1 MDRQVVIRADNISK
15 RYRLYPSPRAR
26 FKELVLSRFG
36 VQTGRDH
43 WALQQVSFSVN
54 QGDAVGLIGRNGA
67 GKTTLLQIL
76 AGTMAPTTGEVMV
89 RGRTSAL
96 LGLGS
101 GFNRDYT
108 GRENVF
114 LSAAILGISRE
125 EIKKR
130 FDSIAAFAD
139 IGGYMDQPVSTYS
152 SGMFA
157 RLAFSLAVSLDPEIL
172 LVDEILSVG
181 DVAFQQKCM
190 ARIKQMLDKGV
201 TLLLVSHAPHMVRS
215 ICNKV
220 VYLIKGQVA
229 YAGGADQAVNLYLN
243 HVRMEANRD
252 AMNLQKDLEKTEP
265 FRNQVPGDMRYGI
278 GHVQIQA
285 VEVLGDDDQPANTF
299 HFGQWITIAVRFK
312 AFIHAENLSVSLLV
326 RDMTGVDLMGT
337 TTFDE
342 EYRLPALEPEEEA
355 WVRFRFQNTLRAG
368 NFGVCVAIN
377 RVSTRD
383 RSDNVLFDQVDACAS
398 FTVMPDMNRP
408 VHYKFHCPM
417 QLTSGRLEGSEQPSS
432 LPAAAT
438 GGRIGGE
445 S

>member
-1 MDRQVVIRADNISK
+1 MDRKVVIRADNISK
-15 RYRLYPSPRAR
+15 RYRLYPNPRAR
-26 FKELVLSRFG
+26 FKELMLSRFG

-43 WALQQVSFSVN
+43 WALEQVSFSVN
-54 QGDAVGLIGRNGA
+54 RGDAVGLIGRNGA

-76 AGTMAPTTGEVMV
+76 AGTMAPSTGKVSV
-89 RGRTSAL
+89 QGRTSAL

-101 GFNRDYT
+101 GFNRDYS

-114 LSAAILGISRE
+114 LSAAILGIGRE

-139 IGGYMDQPVSTYS
+139 IGSYMDQPVSTYS

-201 TLLLVSHAPHMVRS
+201 TLMLVSHAPHMVRS
-215 ICNKV
+215 ICNKAI
-220 VYLIKGQVA
+220 YLIKGRVA
-229 YAGGADQAVNLYLN
+229 YAGGADQTVNLYLN
-243 HVRMEANRD
+243 HVRTEANRE
-252 AMNLQKDLEKTEP
+252 AINLQKDLEQSQP
-265 FRNQVPGDMRYGI
+265 FRNEVPGDMRYGL
-278 GHVQIQA
+278 GHVQIQN
-285 VEVLGDDDQPANTF
+285 VEVMDDDGQPANTF
-299 HFGQWITIAVRFK
+299 DFGQWITITARIK
-312 AFIHAENLSVSLLV
+312 ALIHAENLSVSILV

-342 EYRLPALEPEEEA
+342 EYTLPTLEPEQEA
-355 WVRFRFQNTLRAG
+355 WVRFRFRNTLRAG
-368 NFGVCVAIN
+368 NFGVCLAIN

-417 QLTSGRLEGSEQPSS
+417 QITSGLLEGSAQPTSPP
-432 LPAAAT
+432 PAALS
-438 GGRIGGE
+438 GRG

>member
-1 MDRQVVIRADNISK
+1 MDREVVIRAENISK
-15 RYRLYPSPRAR
+15 RYRLYPNPRAR
-26 FKELVLSRFG
+26 FKELVFSRFG
-36 VQTGRDH
+36 VQTGQDH
-43 WALQQVSFSVN
+43 WALQQVSFTVN
-54 QGDAVGLIGRNGA
+54 KGDAVGLIGRNGA

-76 AGTMAPTTGEVMV
+76 AGTMAPSTGSVTV

-114 LSAAILGISRE
+114 LSAAILGISRD
-125 EIKKR
+125 EIKER
-130 FDSIAAFAD
+130 FEAIAAFAD
-139 IGGYMDQPVSTYS
+139 IGDYMDQPVSTYS

-157 RLAFSLAVSLDPEIL
+157 RLAFSLAVSLEPEIL

-190 ARIKQMLDKGV
+190 ARIKRMLDKGV
-201 TLLLVSHAPHMVRS
+201 TLMLVSHAPATVRS
-215 ICNKV
+215 ICNKA

-229 YAGGADQAVNLYLN
+229 YAGGADQTVNLYLN
-243 HVRMEANRD
+243 HVRMEANRE
-252 AMNLQKDLEKTEP
+252 AVTVQKDLEQTEA
-265 FRNQVPGDMRYGI
+265 FHNQVSGDMRYGI
-278 GHVQIQA
+278 GHVQIQR
-285 VEVLGDDDQPANTF
+285 VEVLDDDGQPANTF
-299 HFGQWITIAVRFK
+299 DLGQWITIKVRLK
-312 AFIHAENLSVSLLV
+312 AYIHAEHLSVSLLV

-342 EYRLPALEPEEEA
+342 EFPLPTLEPQEEA

-368 NFGVCVAIN
+368 NFGISVAIN

-417 QLTSGRLEGSEQPSS
+417 QITSGRLERSEQTSS
-432 LPAAAT
+432 PEAALT
-438 GGRIGGE
+438 GRAGRGN
-445 S
+445 